1 MVGRA
6 GIGKTAMVCRVLKAV
21 EGGHLPDEGGPLS
34 VDGIVY
40 LSATGSRRVT
50 FPDLYADL
58 IRLLPDN
65 AAKELETL
73 YKDARATIEAKMRAL
88 LAAFPHGRTPVLLDN
103 FEDVIDLE
111 TQNIRDTELDEAL
124 RALLTLPHHTVKVIL
139 TTRVAP
145 RDLMLT
151 QPGLSSRLELD
162 KGLESPHAENILR
175 ELDMDGTVGLKTAP
189 PELLDE
195 ARQRTRGYPRALE
208 ALFAI
213 LSADRYTTLREVL
226 NDAEKFLPEHVVEK
240 LVGEAFNR
248 LDPAAEQ
255 IMQALAVYAR
265 PVPPAAID
273 YLLQPYLPGVDSRA
287 VLNRLVNMHFAR
299 REEERYYLHPV
310 DQTYALGRIPKG
322 DEFDRDK
329 MGAPEFTRY
338 ALWDRAADYFQ
349 EVRKPRAEWKTINDL
364 AAQLDEF
371 DLRYAGQ
378 DYDTA
383 ASVLLDIDFDYL
395 LLWGHARR
403 VVELHERL
411 RGKLSDAWLNGSSL
425 GNLGTAYAQIGR
437 IRDAIECG
445 EQALAIARETGNR
458 NSEGTWL
465 GNLGN
470 RYADLGQTQQAIA
483 HYEQALA
490 IARET
495 GNRNAEGT
503 WLGNLGNR
511 YAAFRADPAGH
522 CPLRASFSHR
532 PRDRQSQ

>member
-1 MVGRA
+1 V
-6 GIGKTAMVCRVLKAV
+6 
-21 EGGHLPDEGGPLS
+21 P
-34 VDGIVY
+34 
-40 LSATGSRRVT
+40 
-50 FPDLYADL
+50 
-58 IRLLPDN
+58 
-65 AAKELETL
+65 
-73 YKDARATIEAKMRAL
+73 
-88 LAAFPHGRTPVLLDN
+88 
-103 FEDVIDLE
+103 
-111 TQNIRDTELDEAL
+111 
-124 RALLTLPHHTVKVIL
+124 
-139 TTRVAP
+139 
-145 RDLMLT
+145 
-151 QPGLSSRLELD
+151 
-162 KGLESPHAENILR
+162 
-175 ELDMDGTVGLKTAP
+175 
-189 PELLDE
+189 
-195 ARQRTRGYPRALE
+195 
-208 ALFAI
+208 
-213 LSADRYTTLREVL
+213 
-226 NDAEKFLPEHVVEK
+226 KFLPEHVVEK

-322 DEFDRDK
+322 DEFDRDT

-349 EVRKPRAEWKTINDL
+349 EVRKPRAAWKTLNDL

-411 RGKLSDAWLNGSSL
+411 RGKLSDSWLNGSSL
-425 GNLGTAYAQIGR
+425 VNLGIAYAQIGR
-437 IRDAIECG
+437 ISDAIECG

-458 NSEGTWL
+458 NDEGLWL
-465 GNLGN
+465 GNLGSS
-470 RYADLGQTQQAIA
+470 YADLGQTQQAIA

-495 GNRNAEGT
+495 GNRNNEGW
-503 WLGNLGNR
+503 WLGNLAEILSDEGHPTEAIQHALDAVKIGNEISSPNPGSYGNGYLALAR
-511 YAAFRADPAGH
+511 LYSEDLSAGRAAAEAACQYDVPQNNHYVSALLGVIA
-522 CPLRASFSHR
+522 LRQGNQAAA
-532 PRDRQSQ
+532 RQSFTVAMDHVETLLSAYAQNYEALDSKGLALCGLGLTEDPKRIAEAVAAYRAARAITKATGIVQRVLRLFDALAQADKHGVLAPVRAAAAGE